1 MALKDTNK
9 AIGKVTQ
16 LLRDRLQTQAGIDVT
31 VGRPEPPQN
40 STLPKP
46 RLNLFLYQARF
57 DGSMRNLPLDSGMK
71 PPLWLVL
78 SYLLTAFDDTGE
90 TDTVDALD
98 VLGVGLA
105 ALQRQSFLQINGG
118 AVPAAIANALKDNP
132 EVLKI
137 TFDEAPA
144 DLLSQIMQGSDERY
158 RFSMA
163 FQVRPVM
170 IAPGEPPS
178 YSLLV
183 GVDYTASPAAI
194 IGEAGINIPVL
205 PSMGPAIDEV
215 TPDRFAPDTQVTI
228 TGRDLHLDDL
238 FIRFGTVDFV
248 PTPGGPEQMSV
259 TLDAASLSTPNSA
272 AGDVPLAVVLPLA
285 GGRQRTSNTLVVKL
299 MPVLTAVDNSGLVQ
313 VGGPAQVAGTLDF
326 TGVLL
331 GRAADDIIVALVKDG
346 VVAYLFDDG
355 FTTAANQTTLTLTI
369 PTASP
374 VAADTYRLIL
384 RVNGQQAQ
392 NSPEVSIT
400 A

>member
-392 NSPEVSIT
+392 NSPEVSMT